1 LTNDTQ
7 RTGDAQRMD
16 PRHRAPGNWRSV
28 LYGLWVNR
36 ELRLFLLV
44 LPLLLFIVITVVVPV
59 GQFLYRAIDNNL
71 LADNLPLVAASL
83 ADWQPGDG
91 LPDDAS
97 LSALADDIRAARE
110 AGTLGQV
117 AQALNQQMT
126 GVRNGFIKAGMLV
139 DGPVETRPAALRQAI
154 PALGDV
160 RFWALLKSAGAPWT
174 DFYLL
179 QSLDFERDIT
189 GAIVNVAADRA
200 IFREIIW
207 RTIVIGVNVTLICI
221 LLALPVAHVLANA
234 RPPWSNVLLALV
246 LFPLWTSL
254 LVRTV
259 SWIIILQGEG
269 PVNATLQFLGLIEEP
284 LRLVY
289 TRGSL
294 YVAMVQ
300 VLLPLMILSILAVL
314 LKLPKELLRAASS
327 LGADWWQGYW
337 RVLLP
342 LLAPGILT
350 GSAIVFVFALGYYIT
365 PTLIGGPRDQMLS
378 SYVALYTNKTLN
390 WGLAGAL
397 AVQLMAVLLIAA
409 LAWGAFQ
416 KLHGMRR

>member
-1 LTNDTQ
+1 LTTEVHL
-7 RTGDAQRMD
+7 
-16 PRHRAPGNWRSV
+16 PRPKRRAPGNWRSV
-28 LYGLWVNR
+28 LSGVSANR
-36 ELRLFLLV
+36 DLRLFLLV
-44 LPLLLFIVITVVVPV
+44 LPLLAFIVVTVMVPV
-59 GQFLYRAIDNNL
+59 GQFLYRSIDNDL
-71 LADNLPLVAASL
+71 LAHNLPLTAVSL
-83 ADWQPGDG
+83 NDWQPSDG
-91 LPDDAS
+91 LPGEAS
-97 LSALADDIRAARE
+97 FRALAHDIRTARE
-110 AGTLGQV
+110 AGTLGQL
-117 AQALNQQMT
+117 AQTLNQQVT

-139 DGPVETRPAALRQAI
+139 DDPDSLTAADLIKAI
-154 PALGDV
+154 PPLGEV
-160 RFWALLKSAGAPWT
+160 PVWAAMKTAESRWT

-179 QSLDFERDIT
+179 QSLDLERDLT
-189 GAIVNVAADRA
+189 GTIQAVPADRA
-200 IFREIIW
+200 IFIDIII
-207 RTIVIGVNVTLICI
+207 RTIVISVNVTLICI

-234 RPPWSNVLLALV
+234 QPPWSNVLLALV

-259 SWIIILQGEG
+259 SWIIILQGGG

-294 YVAMVQ
+294 YIAMVQ
-300 VLLPLMILSILAVL
+300 VLLPLMILSILSVL

-327 LGADWWQGYW
+327 LGANWWQGYW

-342 LLAPGILT
+342 LLSPGILT

-378 SYVALYTNKTLN
+378 SYVAQYTNKTLN

-397 AVQLMAVLLIAA
+397 AVQLMALLVIAA
-409 LAWGAFQ
+409 LAWVVFR
-416 KLHGMRR
+416 KLREIRRMSGGH

>member
-1 LTNDTQ
+1 MTNDVHV
-7 RTGDAQRMD
+7 MD
-16 PRHRAPGNWRSV
+16 RAPGNRRSV
-28 LYGLWVNR
+28 LSGIITNR
-36 ELRLFLLV
+36 DFRLFLLV
-44 LPLLLFIVITVVVPV
+44 LPLLAFILVTIVMPV
-59 GQFLYRAIDNNL
+59 AQFLYRAVDNDL
-71 LADNLPLVAASL
+71 LAGNLPRVAASL
-83 ADWQPGDG
+83 KDWQPADGVPGD
-91 LPDDAS
+91 DS
-97 LSALADDIRAARE
+97 VTALAEDIAAARE
-110 AGTLGQV
+110 AGTLGQI

-126 GVRNGFIKAGMLV
+126 GVRNGFIKAGMAV
-139 DGPVETRPAALRQAI
+139 DEPAETRNAALRKAI
-154 PALGDV
+154 PALADV
-160 RFWALLKSAGAPWT
+160 RFWNLLKSAGSDWT

-179 QSLDFERDIT
+179 QSLDLERDLA
-189 GAIVNVAADRA
+189 GEIVGVSADRA

-207 RTIVIGVNVTLICI
+207 RTIVISVNVTLICI
-221 LLALPVAHVLANA
+221 LLSLPVAHVLANA
-234 RPPWSNVLLALV
+234 RAPWSNILLALV

-259 SWIIILQGEG
+259 SWIVILQGEG

-300 VLLPLMILSILAVL
+300 VLLPLMILSILSVL

-327 LGADWWQGYW
+327 LGANWWQGYW

-397 AVQLMAVLLIAA
+397 AVQLMAVLVIAA
-409 LAWGAFQ
+409 LAWGVLQ
-416 KLHGMRR
+416 KLREARR

>member
-1 LTNDTQ
+1 MTDASQPLPQ
-7 RTGDAQRMD
+7 RV
-16 PRHRAPGNWRSV
+16 RAPGNWRSV
-28 LYGLWVNR
+28 RSGILANR
-36 ELRLFLLV
+36 DFRLFLLV
-44 LPLLLFIVITVVVPV
+44 LPLLAFIIITVVAPV
-59 GQFLYRAIDNNL
+59 CQFLYRAIDNDL
-71 LADNLPLVAASL
+71 LARNLPLTAASL
-83 ADWQPGDG
+83 ADWQPAQG
-91 LPDDAS
+91 LPGPES
-97 LSALADDIRAARE
+97 FRALAMDIRAARE

-117 AQALNQQMT
+117 AQALNQQVT
-126 GVRNGFIKAGMLV
+126 GVRNGFIKSGLLV
-139 DGPVETRPAALRQAI
+139 DAAETIDPEVLTKAV
-154 PALGDV
+154 PALADV
-160 RFWALLKSAGAPWT
+160 KLWALLKTAESDWT

-179 QSLDFERDIT
+179 QSIDFERDVDGTIR
-189 GAIVNVAADRA
+189 NVPADRA
-200 IFREIIW
+200 IFRDIIW
-207 RTIVIGVNVTLICI
+207 RTIVISVNVTLICI

-234 RPPWSNVLLALV
+234 RAPWSNILLALV

-269 PVNATLQFLGLIEEP
+269 PVNATLTFLDLIEEP

-300 VLLPLMILSILAVL
+300 VLLPLMILSILSVL
-314 LKLPKELLRAASS
+314 LKLPKELLRAATS
-327 LGADWWQGYW
+327 LGANWWQSYW

-342 LLAPGILT
+342 LLSPGILT

-378 SYVALYTNKTLN
+378 SYVANYTNKTLN

-397 AVQLMAVLLIAA
+397 AVQLMAVLAIAGLGWA
-409 LAWGAFQ
+409 AFRKIQ
-416 KLHGMRR
+416 EARR

>member
-1 LTNDTQ
+1 MTNDTQ

-28 LYGLWVNR
+28 LSSLWVNR

-59 GQFLYRAIDNNL
+59 AQFLYRAIDNNL
-71 LADNLPLVAASL
+71 LADNLPRVAASL
-83 ADWQPGDG
+83 ADWQPSDG

-110 AGTLGQV
+110 AGMLGQV

-139 DGPVETRPAALRQAI
+139 DGLVETRPAALRQAI

-189 GAIVNVAADRA
+189 GTIVNVGADRA

-234 RPPWSNVLLALV
+234 QPPWSNVLLALV

-269 PVNATLQFLGLIEEP
+269 AVNATLQFLGLIEEP

>member
-1 LTNDTQ
+1 MSNETKPLLQ
-7 RTGDAQRMD
+7 R
-16 PRHRAPGNWRSV
+16 PRAPGNWRSV
-28 LYGLWVNR
+28 RSGILANR
-36 ELRLFLLV
+36 DLRLFLLV
-44 LPLLLFIVITVVVPV
+44 LPLLAFIVVTVLVPV
-59 GQFLYRAIDNNL
+59 GQFLYRAIDNEL
-71 LADNLPLVAASL
+71 LARNLPLTAASL
-83 ADWQPGDG
+83 AEWQSADGVPGVT
-91 LPDDAS
+91 S
-97 LSALADDIRAARE
+97 FRALALDIRAARE

-117 AQALNQQMT
+117 AQALNQQVT
-126 GVRNGFIKAGMLV
+126 GVRNGFIKSGLLV
-139 DGPVETRPAALRQAI
+139 DDAENIDPAILIKAV

-160 RFWALLKSAGAPWT
+160 KLWVLLKSAGSDWT

-179 QSLDFERDIT
+179 QSIDLERDAA
-189 GAIVNVAADRA
+189 GDIVNVPADRA
-200 IFREIIW
+200 IFRDIMW
-207 RTIVIGVNVTLICI
+207 RTIVISVNVTLICI
-221 LLALPVAHVLANA
+221 LLSLPVAHVLANA
-234 RPPWSNVLLALV
+234 RAPWSNILLALV

-269 PVNATLQFLGLIEEP
+269 PVNATLTFLGLIEEP

-300 VLLPLMILSILAVL
+300 VLLPLMILSILSVL

-327 LGADWWQGYW
+327 LGANWWQGYW

-378 SYVALYTNKTLN
+378 SYVAQYTNKTLN

-397 AVQLMAVLLIAA
+397 AVQLMAVLAIAGFGWA
-409 LAWGAFQ
+409 AFQ
-416 KLHGMRR
+416 KIQGARR

>member
-1 LTNDTQ
+1 LTTPTRPQTVDN
-7 RTGDAQRMD
+7 
-16 PRHRAPGNWRSV
+16 RAPGNWRPAFSR
-28 LYGLWVNR
+28 LAANR
-36 ELRLFLLV
+36 DLRLFLLV
-44 LPLLLFIVITVVVPV
+44 LPLLAFVVVTVLIPV
-59 GQFLYRAIDNNL
+59 GQFLYRAIDNDL
-71 LADNLPLVAASL
+71 LAENLPRTAVSL
-83 ADWQPGDG
+83 ADWSPDDG
-91 LPDDAS
+91 LPGPAS
-97 LSALADDIRAARE
+97 FQALAHDIHQARE

-117 AQALNQQMT
+117 AQALNQQIT
-126 GVRNGFIKAGMLV
+126 GVRNGFIKAGLLV
-139 DGPVETRPAALRQAI
+139 DEPDSVTPDDLTKAI
-154 PALGDV
+154 PALGEV
-160 RFWALLKSAGAPWT
+160 PLWSLLKSAQSRWT

-179 QSLDFERDIT
+179 QSIDLERDSAGT
-189 GAIVNVAADRA
+189 IVNVPADRA
-200 IFREIIW
+200 IFRDIIW
-207 RTIVIGVNVTLICI
+207 RTIVISVNVTLICI
-221 LLALPVAHVLANA
+221 LLSLPVAHVLANA
-234 RPPWSNVLLALV
+234 RPPWSGILLALV

-269 PVNATLQFLGLIEEP
+269 PVNATLLFLGLIEEP

-294 YVAMVQ
+294 YIAMVQ

-314 LKLPKELLRAASS
+314 LKLPKELLRAATS
-327 LGADWWQGYW
+327 LGANWWQGYW

-342 LLAPGILT
+342 LLSPGILT

-378 SYVALYTNKTLN
+378 SYVAQFTNKTLN

-409 LAWGAFQ
+409 LAWAVLQ
-416 KLHGMRR
+416 KLREARR

>member
-1 LTNDTQ
+1 MTRIPLQ
-7 RTGDAQRMD
+7 RS
-16 PRHRAPGNWRSV
+16 RAPGNWRSV
-28 LYGLWVNR
+28 RSGILANR
-36 ELRLFLLV
+36 DLRLFLLV
-44 LPLLLFIVITVVVPV
+44 LPLLAFILVTVVAPV
-59 GQFLYRAIDNNL
+59 CQFLYRAIDNDL
-71 LADNLPLVAASL
+71 LANNLPLTAASL
-83 ADWQPGDG
+83 VDWQPSQGVPG
-91 LPDDAS
+91 PES
-97 LSALADDIRAARE
+97 FRALAMDIRAARE

-117 AQALNQQMT
+117 AQALNQQVT
-126 GVRNGFIKAGMLV
+126 GVRNGFIKSGMLV
-139 DGPVETRPAALRQAI
+139 DDAENIDPAVLTKAV
-154 PALGDV
+154 PALADISL
-160 RFWALLKSAGAPWT
+160 WALLKSAESGWT

-179 QSLDFERDIT
+179 QSMDLERSID
-189 GAIVNVAADRA
+189 GAISNVPANRA
-200 IFREIIW
+200 IFRDIIW
-207 RTIVIGVNVTLICI
+207 RTVVISVNVTLICI

-234 RPPWSNVLLALV
+234 QAPWSNILLALV

-259 SWIIILQGEG
+259 SWIIILQGDG
-269 PVNATLQFLGLIEEP
+269 PVNATLTFLGFIEEP

-300 VLLPLMILSILAVL
+300 VLLPLMILSILSVL
-314 LKLPKELLRAASS
+314 LKLPKELLRAAYS
-327 LGADWWQGYW
+327 LGANWWQGYW

-397 AVQLMAVLLIAA
+397 AVQLMLVLLIAA
-409 LAWGAFQ
+409 LAWGVLS
-416 KLHGMRR
+416 KLREARR